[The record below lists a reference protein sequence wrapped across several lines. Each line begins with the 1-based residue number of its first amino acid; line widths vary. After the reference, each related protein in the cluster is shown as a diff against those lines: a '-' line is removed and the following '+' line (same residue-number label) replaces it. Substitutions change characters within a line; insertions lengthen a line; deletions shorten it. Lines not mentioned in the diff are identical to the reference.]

1 MRARFAPLDF
11 LIVFLTF
18 FLIMAVTAPGFAQLS
33 PSATWATQAATQYTV
48 NANVTYRTASNQ
60 QLKMDVYYR
69 RGVTTPQPTL
79 VYMHGGFWVAGT
91 KETAIITG
99 LLPWIEMGWNVVNV
113 EYRLGVATDPSTLA
127 PAAVDDCF
135 CALRFIAALPANYNI
150 DKSRIVVT
158 GESAGGHLALAMGI
172 IPESA
177 GLGLECAGAAPPPA
191 AGGGRGTGPTT
202 PAPAPVAAA
211 SLPPLPK
218 VAAIINWFGVT
229 DVPDVIDGPN
239 RQAAAAR
246 WFGSMANP
254 LEMARKVS
262 PLTYVRTGLPP
273 VITIH
278 GDADRTVPY
287 PEAVR
292 LHEALAKVN
301 VPNQLITI
309 PGGGHGGF
317 SADERVKIY
326 VAIREF
332 LAKNGLAAK

>member
-1 MRARFAPLDF
+1 MRAKFAL
-11 LIVFLTF
+11 LILLVL
-18 FLIMAVTAPGFAQLS
+18 AVTAPGFAQLS
-33 PSATWATQAATQYTV
+33 PSATWAAQAAAQYTV

-91 KETAIITG
+91 KETAIAG
-99 LLPWIEMGWNVVNV
+99 LLPWLEMGWNVVNV
-113 EYRLGVATDPSTLA
+113 EYRLGVATDASTLA

-177 GLGLECAGAAPPPA
+177 GLGRECAGAATPPA
-191 AGGGRGTGPTT
+191 AGGARGAGPA
-202 PAPAPVAAA
+202 APAAAAPAAPA
-211 SLPPLPK
+211 SLPPIPK

-229 DVPDVIDGPN
+229 DVPDVIEGPN

-246 WFGSMANP
+246 WFGDMANP
-254 LEMARKVS
+254 LDVARKVS

-273 VITIH
+273 TITIH

-301 VPNQLITI
+301 VPNQLVTI

-317 SADERVKIY
+317 TADERVKIY
-326 VAIREF
+326 VAIRDF
-332 LAKNGLAAK
+332 LAKNGVAQK